1 MKKKNKEVINMENKL
16 VKVAMAI
23 VGIGYVTR
31 VYGEHMYKKGL
42 MDADTLYRPMLDTD
56 HKLIHALV
64 DKLQK
69 AGESQK

>member
-1 MKKKNKEVINMENKL
+1 MENKL

-23 VGIGYVTR
+23 VSIGYVAR

-42 MDADTLYRPMLDTD
+42 LDADAIYRPMLDTD
-56 HKLIHALV
+56 HKLIHALI

-69 AGESQK
+69 AEGSQK

>member
-1 MKKKNKEVINMENKL
+1 MENKL

-23 VGIGYVTR
+23 VGIGYVAR

-42 MDADTLYRPMLDTD
+42 LDADAIYRPMLDTD
-56 HKLIHALV
+56 HKLIHALI

-69 AGESQK
+69 AEGSQK

>member
-1 MKKKNKEVINMENKL
+1 MDVKL

-42 MDADTLYRPMLDTD
+42 LDADTIYRPMLDTD
-56 HKLIHALV
+56 HKLIHALI

-69 AGESQK
+69 AEGSQK

>member
-1 MKKKNKEVINMENKL
+1 MTDKV

-42 MDADTLYRPMLDTD
+42 MDADAIYRPMLNTD
-56 HKLIHALV
+56 HELIHALV
-64 DKLQK
+64 EKLHK
-69 AGESQK
+69 AEGSQK